1 MQQYKKSGAY
11 TQTFIDFMREMYR
24 RHNQTTHTELKEVY
38 VKPSQSK
45 LYVLEKIKRYKA
57 QTTPHIIS
65 HNTFHFT
72 VSYFTTEEELEYF
85 CVDTG
90 RNTYVILTT
99 FL

>member
-1 MQQYKKSGAY
+1 MQQYKKNGKY
-11 TQTFIDFMREMYR
+11 TKTFIEFMQEMYK
-24 RHNQTTHTELKEVY
+24 RHNQSTHTKLTEVY

-45 LYVLEKIKRYKA
+45 LSALEYIKRYKA

-65 HNTFHFT
+65 HNTYHFT

-90 RNTYVILTT
+90 RNTYVILAMYV
-99 FL
+99 